1 MDDTGIYFIGIR
13 NQEKTII
20 TYYNFIDNSMQL
32 VFQDSNLTN
41 NITAIKTTSPG
52 TQPLPNGRNDKIHNL
67 LFISYTKLA
76 LMCLSPDFSNV
87 NNRPYPRV
95 KSNTTTS
102 ILLLWDDPEWPSN
115 CNGMSRPPLLY
126 RVYVKDLSGVYV
138 KGYNPKVCGN

>member
-1 MDDTGIYFIGIR
+1 MEMQIRLKQLRCLFYF
-13 NQEKTII
+13 
-20 TYYNFIDNSMQL
+20 
-32 VFQDSNLTN
+32 
-41 NITAIKTTSPG
+41 
-52 TQPLPNGRNDKIHNL
+52 KI
-67 LFISYTKLA
+67 A

-87 NNRPYPRV
+87 DNRPHPRV

-138 KGYNPKVCGN
+138 KGYNPKVCGI